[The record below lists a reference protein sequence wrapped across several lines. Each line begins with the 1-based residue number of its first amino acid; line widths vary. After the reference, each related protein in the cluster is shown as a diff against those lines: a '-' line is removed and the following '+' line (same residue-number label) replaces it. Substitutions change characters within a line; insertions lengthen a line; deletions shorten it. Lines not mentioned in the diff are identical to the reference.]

1 MHVHDHKRARA
12 RCPNVAVVVKL
23 FLAFFGG
30 LSNLGGH
37 DECITL
43 ATARKMVEMRYG
55 VSGLANAGGSE
66 KVERVQ

>member
-1 MHVHDHKRARA
+1 MRQCGHG
-12 RCPNVAVVVKL
+12 CQ
-23 FLAFFGG
+23 AFFGG